1 MNDLVVALIVF
12 ACLFGTAL
20 LGSHVRERLPSQHL
34 SDDSVAVVKLA
45 TGLIATMSALVLGL
59 LVSSAKSTFDT
70 ANAELEGAA
79 AEVVQFDRVLARY
92 GPDTQEIRTRLKHNY
107 AEVVQMLASR
117 NRTQLEKLDAP
128 EAIARAE
135 ALQRQVEALS
145 PTTDSQRTL
154 KASALQIMDTV
165 FAARWLTLLQSNQSI
180 PPVMLVILTSWLA
193 IIFGSFGLFSPRNGT
208 IVVVLLLCALS
219 TAATILLVEE
229 LNRPLDGF
237 ISVSLDPMWHTLNRL
252 GQ

>member
-1 MNDLVVALIVF
+1 MNHLVIALIVF
-12 ACLFGTAL
+12 ICLFGSAL
-20 LGSHVRERLPSQHL
+20 LGSCVRERLPIHHL
-34 SDDSVAVVKLA
+34 SDESVAVVKLA

-59 LVSSAKSTFDT
+59 LVSSAKGTFDT

-79 AEVVQFDRVLARY
+79 AKVIQFDRALSRY
-92 GPDTQEIRTRLKHNY
+92 GTNTQEIRTQLKHNY
-107 AEVVQMLASR
+107 TEVVQVLASR
-117 NRTQLEKLDAP
+117 DPTLLAKLDSP
-128 EAIARAE
+128 EAINRSE

-145 PTTDSQRTL
+145 PGTDDQRAL
-154 KASALQIMDTV
+154 KASALRMMDVV

-180 PPVMLVILTSWLA
+180 PPVMLVILVTWLA
-193 IIFGSFGLFSPRNGT
+193 IIFGSFGLFAPRNGT
-208 IVVVLLLCALS
+208 IVVVLMMCALS

-237 ISVSLDPMWHTLNRL
+237 ISVSLEPMRHTLGGL